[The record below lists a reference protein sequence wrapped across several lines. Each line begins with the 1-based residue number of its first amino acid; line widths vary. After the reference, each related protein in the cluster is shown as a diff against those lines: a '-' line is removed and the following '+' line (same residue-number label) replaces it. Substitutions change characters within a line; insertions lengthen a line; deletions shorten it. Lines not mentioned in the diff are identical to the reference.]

1 MPPDFLAH
9 APDCH
14 FMLVWLSPQTI
25 LVLGQTLIPAS
36 PTKVVWSLDAIQ
48 GFPARDHFGA
58 KTTPKKMVPKRA
70 HGQQN
75 QLCWRT
81 SSPPARWWES
91 QESQPSCPNTDQ
103 NTYWNYR
110 QPGVQWPVQLP
121 DDRFGKQTVL
131 QIVLCRT
138 FWNHL
143 FLCNEI
149 GIFLDGTLKF
159 HVVCL
164 RPNRWPLVLKDVPR
178 TAGDRKDSWSK
189 KCFHRSTLQT
199 AFNAGNNPKSAIWRI
214 YECELWSVWILFCP
228 LLNGGS
234 QQYAGAQTAWVHAC
248 QPSVSNKGFDPNA
261 CDGDFAGLCC
271 NSSDAKLRFSY

>member
-1 MPPDFLAH
+1 MQFRVFRLG
-9 APDCH
+9 
-14 FMLVWLSPQTI
+14 TI
-25 LVLGQTLIPAS
+25 LEPKQPPRRWFPKG
-36 PTKVVWSLDAIQ
+36 PTDS
-48 GFPARDHFGA
+48 
-58 KTTPKKMVPKRA
+58 
-70 HGQQN
+70 
-75 QLCWRT
+75 RT
-81 SSPPARWWES
+81 SFAGARRRHQHGDGKVRKVSHPVQIQTKTHIEILDNQVCS
-91 QESQPSCPNTDQ
+91 DQ
-103 NTYWNYR
+103 F
-110 QPGVQWPVQLP
+110 QLP

-214 YECELWSVWILFCP
+214 YECELWSV
-228 LLNGGS
+228 
-234 QQYAGAQTAWVHAC
+234 
-248 QPSVSNKGFDPNA
+248 
-261 CDGDFAGLCC
+261 
-271 NSSDAKLRFSY
+271 